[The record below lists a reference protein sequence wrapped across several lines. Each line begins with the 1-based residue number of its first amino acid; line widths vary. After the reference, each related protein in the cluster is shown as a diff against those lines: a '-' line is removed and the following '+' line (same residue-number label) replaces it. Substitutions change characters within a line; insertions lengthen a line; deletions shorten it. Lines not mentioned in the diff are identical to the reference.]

1 MQLSFKT
8 SLVFL
13 LLVLAFRPEPGFAKT
28 NRQARPNDLFVCG
41 TGVQRERDAL
51 LRSRYRDSLLRSR
64 PGRGRLLMQEQ
75 ARALLPDAGNIA
87 LVEDDGTIV
96 SAPNRF
102 DLQGKAILFV
112 PASPTAFQV
121 TVRPETF
128 TAGTGTRVLLSDDD
142 SKSVPL
148 AAAFT
153 FFGQRYSSVNLNS
166 DGNLTFNEPDTASTA
181 RDLGRFAWGPPRIG
195 PLFADLD
202 PAGGTVSYRTDPD
215 GTTFVWENVPGFGTA
230 EYNSFS
236 VKLFINGNIEFAYG
250 SRVETPE
257 DVVGISP
264 GALQEGISA
273 FDFSSGLPTGPLAG
287 TIAEVFTPTGQL
299 SETAIARKFFQNH
312 PDEFDQL
319 VVFLSFPYDLQGAF
333 SYELNINNEVRGIGL
348 DLVDN
353 SIDYGSGGHLKSF
366 VMMGDVGQF
375 PPNPNVEFMRTY
387 SSLAVIAHEV
397 AHRWLAFPYLWEER
411 FSTESLLHSTDLSHW
426 SFFFNADASLMEGNQ
441 ILDRGAGLGSQR
453 FVTSE
458 VTNRLSS
465 LDLYLM
471 GFEDPNNVLPMFY
484 VKNPTGTTRRSDSLP
499 QHAPTVFGGT
509 RWDFTIDDI
518 VTANGPRTPSV
529 FKSQKVHRLGFIL
542 VTRPGEAV
550 TEKVSKLQA
559 FHDAFVPY
567 FNQLTKG
574 EAWAVTNLQTALGTT
589 PSRIYFPSFEG
600 DSTRY
605 TGMALANWGSTPADV
620 LFTFFDN
627 AGNEILLPSS
637 ILNPRMIT
645 IPPGSQI
652 AMLAEQIHGLS
663 PGNPRNGWIRAES
676 SSSLVAGFFLEGDI
690 NLTFLDGAS
699 AGDQTSTWLCFTR
712 AMGGGGSFR
721 NRIKVINPNATDA
734 HLSFRLMH
742 GDGRQQG
749 AAVERTLSPRGRLS
763 EDSSELF
770 PGTDPNFSG
779 YITLSS
785 DVGVAGYES
794 LAGSSTVC
802 SLPAQPTSA
811 ATTLYSAQFASGPA
825 GTTRYFTDLNLINT
839 SAERR
844 HVRVSLTG
852 NDGLPVLGA
861 VPAEFWLDPGEQRL
875 TRGEEYFS
883 LANAAVALQITEGT
897 LVITVNGAG
906 VIGDVTFGDPLA
918 GRFMAGLALDG
929 SPATSMVLSQVAEGG
944 QDDGKSYFTGIAMYN
959 PNPQDV
965 LVTVDLY
972 AEQGQQTGTRT
983 FTLGRGMRLS
993 KTLPQ
998 IIPGFSRQMRGYIRI
1013 TTNGGPI
1020 IAFELFG
1027 ESSSLDFLAAV
1038 PPKTIFP

>member
-1 MQLSFKT
+1 MQLPFKT
-8 SLVFL
+8 SLVIL
-13 LLVLAFRPEPGFAKT
+13 LLGFALPAEPGFAKT
-28 NRQARPNDLFVCG
+28 NRQPRPNDLFVCG

-87 LVEDDGTIV
+87 LIEDDGTIV
-96 SAPNRF
+96 SARNFF

-112 PASPTAFQV
+112 PASPTAFTV
-121 TVRPETF
+121 TVREQAF

-142 SKSVPL
+142 SKPIPL
-148 AAAFT
+148 ASAFT

-166 DGNLTFNEPDTASTA
+166 DGNLTFNEPDIASTA

-202 PAGGTVSYRTDPD
+202 PTGGTVLYRTDPD
-215 GTTFVWENVPGFGTA
+215 GTVFVWENVPGFGTA

-236 VKLFINGNIEFAYG
+236 VKLFSNGNIEFAYG
-250 SRVETPE
+250 NRVATPE
-257 DVVGISP
+257 DIVGISP
-264 GALQEGISA
+264 GTIQDGISA
-273 FDFSSGLPTGPLAG
+273 VDFSSGLPAGPLAG

-333 SYELNINNEVRGIGL
+333 SYELNINNAVQGIGL
-348 DLVDN
+348 ELVDN
-353 SIDYGSGGHLKSF
+353 SIDYGSGGRLKSF
-366 VMMGDVGQF
+366 VLMGDVGQF
-375 PPNPNVEFMRTY
+375 PSDPNVEFMRTY

-397 AHRWLAFPYLWEER
+397 AHRWLAFPYLREER
-411 FSTESLLHSTDLSHW
+411 FSTESLLHSTDLAHW

-471 GFEDPNNVLPMFY
+471 GFEDPNNVPPMFY
-484 VKNPTGTTRRSDSLP
+484 VKNPTGTTRTSNSLP
-499 QHAPTVFGGT
+499 LHNPTVFGGT
-509 RWDFTIDDI
+509 RWDFTVNDI
-518 VTANGPRTPSV
+518 VTANGPRVPSV

-550 TEKVSKLQA
+550 AEKVSKLQA

-600 DSTRY
+600 DSTSY
-605 TGMALANWGSTPADV
+605 TGIALANWGSAPADV

-627 AGNEILLPSS
+627 AGNEVSLPSG

-645 IPPGSQI
+645 IPAGSQI

-663 PGNPRNGWIRAES
+663 PGDPRNGWIRAES
-676 SSSLVAGFFLEGDI
+676 SSSLVAGFFLEGDV
-690 NLTFLDGAS
+690 NLDFLDGAS

-712 AMGGGGSFR
+712 AIGGAGALR
-721 NRIKVINPNATDA
+721 NRIQVVNPNAADA
-734 HLSFRLMH
+734 HLSFRLMNQ
-742 GDGRQQG
+742 DGRQQG
-749 AAVERTLSPRGRLS
+749 AAVERTLHPRGRLS
-763 EDSSELF
+763 EDLSALF
-770 PGTDPNFSG
+770 PGTDPNFTG

-785 DVGVAGYES
+785 DVGVTGYES
-794 LAGSSTVC
+794 IAGSATVY
-802 SLPAQPTSA
+802 SLPAQSTSA
-811 ATTLYSAQFASGPA
+811 ATILYSAQFASGPA

-852 NDGLPVLGA
+852 NNGLPVPGV
-861 VPAEFWLDPGEQRL
+861 VPADFWLDPGEQRL
-875 TRGEEYFS
+875 ARGEDTFS

-897 LVITVNGAG
+897 LVISLDGAG

-959 PNPQDV
+959 PNPQDT

-983 FTLGRGMRLS
+983 FTLGSGMRLA

-998 IIPGFSRQMRGYIRI
+998 IIPGFSRQLRGYIRI

-1027 ESSSLDFLAAV
+1027 ESSNLDFLAAV
-1038 PPKTIFP
+1038 PPKMILP